1 MMPRAKS
8 LQPQRDRDH
17 RGLRLVVAIGLLVI
31 LTGSSSGLREL
42 PKLAIQK
49 SQLTLPGS
57 VPFHL
62 TATVLNPKDPT
73 DQAHTARIEEFWVS
87 PQKWR
92 RKVTA
97 PDFSQLLI
105 VNGGR
110 VHEEITGGY
119 DPNWLR
125 TLVNALFD
133 PGAPLQRVDLTQS
146 DDNPVRNTKQ
156 VCRRFATA
164 VGIAPVS
171 NDVFSTYCFLYGL
184 IDGVTMPGYCV
195 DYKDYAPFLDKQV
208 SRRVQEYI
216 NRELQPEARI
226 IELNVLKAPDESLF
240 AITEAHPLLKT
251 VFVTE
256 QDARAHILDASPIVW
271 PKIHEGQAVG
281 LASIYVCID
290 REGRVRETHNLNND
304 HPDVADAAREQVLRW
319 RFRQFM
325 AEGVPVQAETILT
338 WAYSTELE

>member
-1 MMPRAKS
+1 MRT
-8 LQPQRDRDH
+8 H
-17 RGLRLVVAIGLLVI
+17 HGLRLIVALGLLVI
-31 LTGSSSGLREL
+31 LTGSTSGLREL

-57 VPFHL
+57 VPFRL
-62 TATVLNPKDPT
+62 TATVRNPKDPT
-73 DQAHTARIEEFWVS
+73 DQAHIARIEELWVS

-97 PDFSQLLI
+97 PGFSQLLI

-110 VHEEITGGY
+110 VHEEITGDY
-119 DPNWLR
+119 YPNWLR
-125 TLVNALFD
+125 TLVNGLFD
-133 PGAPLQRVDLTQS
+133 PGAPLEGVDLTTS
-146 DDNPVRNTKQ
+146 DDNPVHDTKQ

-164 VGIAPVS
+164 VGIDPVS

-184 IDGVTMPGYCV
+184 LDGVNIPGYIV
-195 DYKDYAPFLDKQV
+195 NYRDYAPFSGKQV
-208 SRRVQEYI
+208 ARKVQAYVD
-216 NRELQPEARI
+216 RELAPEARI
-226 IELNVLKAPDESLF
+226 VELSVLKAPDESLF
-240 AITEAHPLLKT
+240 TITEVHPLLKT
-251 VFVTE
+251 VVVSE
-256 QDARAHILDASPIVW
+256 QDARAHILDAAPMVW

-290 REGRVRETHNLNND
+290 RDGRVRETHNLNND
-304 HPDVADAAREQVLRW
+304 HPDVADSAREQVMHW

>member
-1 MMPRAKS
+1 MNQKGRAR
-8 LQPQRDRDH
+8 QY
-17 RGLRLVVAIGLLVI
+17 LRLVVAIGLLVF
-31 LTGSSSGLREL
+31 LSGSTSGLREL
-42 PKLAIQK
+42 PRLAVQK

-62 TATVLNPKDPT
+62 TATVLNPKDPS
-73 DQAHTARIEEFWVS
+73 DRAHTARIEELWVS

-92 RKVTA
+92 RKVTT

-110 VHEEITGGY
+110 VHEEITGDY

-125 TLVNALFD
+125 TLVNGLFD
-133 PGAPLQRVDLTQS
+133 PGAPLQGIDLTAS

-171 NDVFSTYCFLYGL
+171 NDVFSTYCFLNGL
-184 IDGVTMPGYCV
+184 LDGVNIPGYVV
-195 DYKDYAPFLDKQV
+195 DYKDYAPFSGKQV
-208 SRRVQEYI
+208 SRRVQAY
-216 NRELQPEARI
+216 LGGGLYAEARI
-226 IELNVLKAPDESLF
+226 VELNVLKAPDESLF

-251 VFVTE
+251 VFVSE
-256 QDARAHILDASPIVW
+256 QDARAHILDAAPMVW

-290 REGRVRETHNLNND
+290 RDGRVRETHNLNND
-304 HPDVADAAREQVLRW
+304 HPDIADSAREQVMHW

-325 AEGVPVQAETILT
+325 SEGVPVQAETILT

>member
-1 MMPRAKS
+1 MRTH
-8 LQPQRDRDH
+8 L
-17 RGLRLVVAIGLLVI
+17 GLRLIAAIALSII
-31 LTGSSSGLREL
+31 LTGSTSGLREL

-73 DQAHTARIEEFWVS
+73 DQAHTARIEELWVS

-92 RKVTA
+92 RKVTS
-97 PDFSQLLI
+97 PGFSQLLI

-110 VHEEITGGY
+110 VHEEITGDY
-119 DPNWLR
+119 YPNWLR
-125 TLVNALFD
+125 TMVNAIFD
-133 PGAPLQRVDLTQS
+133 PGAPLQGVDLTQS
-146 DDNPVRNTKQ
+146 DDNPVRNTKE

-171 NDVFSTYCFLYGL
+171 NDVFSTYCFLFGL
-184 IDGVTMPGYCV
+184 IDHINLPGYHAA
-195 DYKDYAPFLDKQV
+195 YTDYAPFSGKQV
-208 SRRVQEYI
+208 ARRIQEYLD
-216 NRELQPEARI
+216 RDLQPEARI
-226 IELNVLKAPDESLF
+226 VELNVLKAPDESLF
-240 AITEAHPLLKT
+240 AITEAHPLLRT

-256 QDARAHILDASPIVW
+256 QDARAHILDASPMVW

-290 REGRVRETHNLNND
+290 RDGRVRETDELNND
-304 HPDVADAAREQVLRW
+304 HPDVGDAAREQVMHW

>member
-1 MMPRAKS
+1 MVA
-8 LQPQRDRDH
+8 
-17 RGLRLVVAIGLLVI
+17 AIGLLII
-31 LTGSSSGLREL
+31 LTGSTSGLREL
-42 PKLAIQK
+42 PQLAIQK

-57 VPFHL
+57 APFHL
-62 TATVLNPKDPT
+62 TATVLNPKDPS
-73 DQAHTARIEEFWVS
+73 DHAHTARIEEFWVS

-92 RKVTA
+92 RKVTT

-110 VHEEITGGY
+110 VHEEITGDY
-119 DPNWLR
+119 YPNWLR
-125 TLVNALFD
+125 SLVNALFD
-133 PGAPLQRVDLTQS
+133 PGAPLQGVDLTQS

-171 NDVFSTYCFLYGL
+171 NDVFSSYCFLNGL
-184 IDGVTMPGYCV
+184 LDHIGLPGYRAA
-195 DYKDYAPFLDKQV
+195 YTNYARFSGKQV
-208 SRRVQEYI
+208 ARTIHEYLD
-216 NRELQPEARI
+216 RELQPEARV
-226 IELNVLKAPDESLF
+226 IELSALKTPDESLF

-251 VFVTE
+251 VVVSE
-256 QDARAHILDASPIVW
+256 QDARAHILDAAPIVW
-271 PKIHEGQAVG
+271 PKIHEGRANG

-290 REGRVRETHNLNND
+290 REGRVRETFALNND
-304 HPDVADAAREQVLRW
+304 HPDVADAAREQVMHW

-325 AEGVPVQAETILT
+325 TEGVPVQAETILT

>member
-1 MMPRAKS
+1 MEAGSVRTR
-8 LQPQRDRDH
+8 Q
-17 RGLRLVVAIGLLVI
+17 GLRLIVAIALLII
-31 LTGSSSGLREL
+31 LTGSTSGLREL

-73 DQAHTARIEEFWVS
+73 DQAHTARIEELWVS

-92 RKVTA
+92 RKVTT

-105 VNGGR
+105 VSGGR
-110 VHEEITGGY
+110 VHEEITGDY
-119 DPNWLR
+119 YPNWLR

-133 PGAPLQRVDLTQS
+133 PGAPLQGVDLTTS

-184 IDGVTMPGYCV
+184 LDHVTLPGYV
-195 DYKDYAPFLDKQV
+195 VAYQDYAPFSGKQV
-208 SRRVQEYI
+208 SRRIQEYLG
-216 NRELQPEARI
+216 RELQPEARI

-256 QDARAHILDASPIVW
+256 QDARAHILDASPMVW

-290 REGRVRETHNLNND
+290 RDGRVRETHNLNND
-304 HPDVADAAREQVLRW
+304 HPDVADSAREQVMRW
-319 RFRQFM
+319 RFRPFM
-325 AEGVPVQAETILT
+325 AEGVPVQADTILT
-338 WAYSTELE
+338 WAYATELE

>member
-1 MMPRAKS
+1 MEAGSVRRR
-8 LQPQRDRDH
+8 QN
-17 RGLRLVVAIGLLVI
+17 LRLVAAIGLLII
-31 LTGSSSGLREL
+31 LTGSTSGLREL
-42 PKLAIQK
+42 PKLAVQK

-57 VPFHL
+57 IPFHL
-62 TATVLNPKDPT
+62 TATVLNPKDPSYR
-73 DQAHTARIEEFWVS
+73 AHTARIEELWVS

-97 PDFSQLLI
+97 PGFSQLLI

-110 VHEEITGGY
+110 IHEEITGDY
-119 DPNWLR
+119 YPNWLR

-133 PGAPLQRVDLTQS
+133 PGAPLQGVDLTTS

-184 IDGVTMPGYCV
+184 LDGVNIPGYEV
-195 DYKDYAPFLDKQV
+195 DYKDYAPFSGKQV
-208 SRRVQEYI
+208 SRRIREYLG
-216 NRELQPEARI
+216 RELQPEARI

-240 AITEAHPLLKT
+240 TITEAHPLLKT

-256 QDARAHILDASPIVW
+256 QDARAHILDAAPMVW

-290 REGRVRETHNLNND
+290 RDGRVRETRMLNND
-304 HPDVADAAREQVLRW
+304 HPDVADSAREQVMRW
-319 RFRQFM
+319 TFRPFM